1 MDVEVELTND
11 SEHLIQ
17 ILGDRIEELERTL
30 HDDEEFCNKDIDATY
45 QAGLNYLKN
54 FQEKFHEKLNELKIK
69 LERIREENLQIS
81 KQNKQQFDDEIEEI
95 NQLFSSGKH
104 QEAVEKFR
112 DYEKRFEQRTTVIN
126 NIPKL
131 FMKNIDIQQYFS
143 FDKPLS
149 IPQTPSYDN
158 KQNSLDHNKPLIKT
172 YPPSQK
178 PFELDYNKSEDDEN
192 NEREFTRS
200 SSFSQSKHLNTQ
212 RSVPNNCF
220 IIKESKSPLSTATSR
235 PVRFSTRLP
244 PSPSPTSKSLPVT
257 EHDTV
262 TSSLVQS
269 SILNSHGNIPS
280 HSQVRLTPSSPNIN
294 ASLYQR
300 QISTVKTSKGEL
312 TQNFGNNL

>member
-1 MDVEVELTND
+1 MDF
-11 SEHLIQ
+11 I
-17 ILGDRIEELERTL
+17 
-30 HDDEEFCNKDIDATY
+30 
-45 QAGLNYLKN
+45 
-54 FQEKFHEKLNELKIK
+54 
-69 LERIREENLQIS
+69 
-81 KQNKQQFDDEIEEI
+81 
-95 NQLFSSGKH
+95 
-104 QEAVEKFR
+104 
-112 DYEKRFEQRTTVIN
+112 
-126 NIPKL
+126 
-131 FMKNIDIQQYFS
+131 
-143 FDKPLS
+143 
-149 IPQTPSYDN
+149 
-158 KQNSLDHNKPLIKT
+158 
-172 YPPSQK
+172 
-178 PFELDYNKSEDDEN
+178 
-192 NEREFTRS
+192 
-200 SSFSQSKHLNTQ
+200 
-212 RSVPNNCF
+212 